1 MKGEGGKSEMEAFET
16 VKGSRDALLGIN
28 VITEEGRLVSIND
41 AIRDERHFRISK
53 GWSVLERKDL
63 IKNML

>member
-1 MKGEGGKSEMEAFET
+1 MGNEGTERA
-16 VKGSRDALLGIN
+16 SRDILLGIN
-28 VITEEGRLVSIND
+28 VITEEGRLISIHD
-41 AIRDERHFRISK
+41 AIKDERQFRISK